1 MILPV
6 PDRWY
11 TFGTSLSIPTSD
23 LMDIKADHIEP
34 ELCFL
39 EVYKKWEMKGEPPFS
54 WKTVYDILKSFGE
67 QRLMKEIQKSYD
79 VGCLSDY

>member
-1 MILPV
+1 M
-6 PDRWY
+6 
-11 TFGTSLSIPTSD
+11 FGTSFSLPTSD

-39 EVYKKWEMKGEPPFS
+39 EVYKKWQMKGEPPFS

-79 VGCLSDY
+79 VRCLSDL